1 MATGN
6 PIKSQMVFCRGF
18 PRYYATWVLFSVVR
32 RFGIYGTVSI
42 FSRWIVFPLHQAFW
56 HGQVLR
62 VRTETETAA
71 PARGQPAAGP
81 RCSGGRVAHVFPL
94 TGSGPPPSRPSL
106 PVANTSGT
114 PAPPSKPTASSHS
127 PCGRAPSS
135 PRWTAQHY
143 PRWRAGCRG
152 RSTSPCRCARRG
164 KRWRPAGS
172 YSNCFNGA
180 AGNRAPPLK

>member
-94 TGSGPPPSRPSL
+94 TGSGPPPVPSQPASGEYFGDTSATVKANSVVTLTVRKGTLLATVDGTAL
-106 PVANTSGT
+106 PPVE
-114 PAPPSKPTASSHS
+114 
-127 PCGRAPSS
+127 GRLQGSFHFAVSLCAEGQKVAPS
-135 PRWTAQHY
+135 RQLLQLFQ
-143 PRWRAGCRG
+143 RG
-152 RSTSPCRCARRG
+152 SR
-164 KRWRPAGS
+164 
-172 YSNCFNGA
+172 
-180 AGNRAPPLK
+180 